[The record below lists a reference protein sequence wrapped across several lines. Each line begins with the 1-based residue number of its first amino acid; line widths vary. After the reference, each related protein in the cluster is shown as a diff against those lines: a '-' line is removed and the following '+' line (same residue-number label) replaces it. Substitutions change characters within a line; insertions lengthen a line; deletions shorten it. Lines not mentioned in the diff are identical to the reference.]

1 MKVRGVVTAV
11 NPGKANDKGEITT
24 FISIE
29 GFSVIAGGSLS
40 RLPVVNEEI
49 VGRVDVRWRGKGER
63 PVHILNEFVAAP
75 ISV

>member
-1 MKVRGVVTAV
+1 MKVRGIVTAV
-11 NPGKANDKGEITT
+11 NPGKTNDKGEMTT
-24 FISIE
+24 FVSIE

-63 PVHILNEFVAAP
+63 PVHILNDFAP
-75 ISV
+75 TPLTV